1 MWPRIVRPWRCDGYR
16 LGAMHLMERHKPCA
30 RRNRLNRAPPVFGD
44 RLPVVV
50 RAQTYVQ
57 PREQAFRHAA
67 TSPEKAVRH
76 AAKRFGANYLDS
88 IRHSSTPPV
97 GNAAGIAQSGAVT
110 ASALKST
117 PISSGEV
124 SRLTSSSM
132 ESARGS
138 VV

>member
-1 MWPRIVRPWRCDGYR
+1 MPI
-16 LGAMHLMERHKPCA
+16 
-30 RRNRLNRAPPVFGD
+30 
-44 RLPVVV
+44 VV

-57 PREQAFRHAA
+57 PREHAFRNAA
-67 TSPEKAVRH
+67 APPQKAVRH

-117 PISSGEV
+117 PISSGKV
-124 SRLTSSSM
+124 RLFPPSSR
-132 ESARGS
+132 EAARSGFARFRAYALAAPPTPAAPDDCETGPKAHHP
-138 VV
+138 

>member
-1 MWPRIVRPWRCDGYR
+1 MPI
-16 LGAMHLMERHKPCA
+16 
-30 RRNRLNRAPPVFGD
+30 
-44 RLPVVV
+44 VV

-57 PREQAFRHAA
+57 PREHAFRNAA
-67 TSPEKAVRH
+67 APPQKAVRH

-132 ESARGS
+132 ESRSEERRVGEEWVS
-138 VV
+138 TCRYRWSRYH